1 MPKLHHA
8 LGRTAD
14 EHVNQVH
21 RAETL
26 PRAVHAG
33 ESLLC
38 DDGAILTRGVT
49 EFTRSAAYIATAI
62 ATRGVDIGPTE
73 QAAAAA
79 FQSANG
85 FRTARS

>member
-1 MPKLHHA
+1 MARAA
-8 LGRTAD
+8 LVSAS
-14 EHVNQVH
+14 V
-21 RAETL
+21 
-26 PRAVHAG
+26 
-33 ESLLC
+33 
-38 DDGAILTRGVT
+38 AIGIEIIGVT

-62 ATRGVDIGPTE
+62 ATRGVDTGPTE